1 MIRAFILAFLLLS
14 GASFAQTGLD
24 TKSKKAIELYV
35 EADNFRVRGQFN
47 QAIEA
52 LSEAIQKDKKFTEAY
67 YRLGIVYMTMKDN
80 QKAINSFKQALT
92 LTKDVRK
99 QKVIW
104 FDLGETHLLIGQY
117 QEAITVL
124 TNFLKAET
132 LNKQRINKANGWIQN
147 AQFAIDNQG
156 VRSQHRQK
164 ALSDTVNCFALQYFP
179 ALTADQQ
186 ELIFTRRRG
195 HGVDDDED
203 LVISRKDAKGRW
215 LVPQSVSKN
224 INTLDNEGTCTISA
238 DGRKLI
244 FTSCGGR
251 GYSGNCDLFESSKT
265 GDEWSKPVN
274 LGPNVNS
281 GDWESH
287 PTLSADGRT
296 LYFVSDRRGGFGRND
311 IWYSTRNED
320 GRWTKARNLGE
331 PVNTQYDERSP
342 FIHVNGKTLYFASNG
357 LVGFGGYDIFYTEKT
372 DNGWTKPE
380 NMGGP
385 INDHEN
391 QYSLF
396 ITADGQ
402 KGYYSHEEN
411 LANGHEKSILVE
423 VQIPENQIIKYKS
436 SYVKG
441 VVTDSKT
448 KQNLKARLELF
459 DINKNEIVS
468 LVESDSV
475 SGEYLMVLTQ
485 GSEYALYVNKK
496 GYLFKSLNFNYSEV
510 KNFEPLTI
518 DVALDP
524 ARKGE
529 GSVLQNI
536 FFDVDKYELKEK
548 SFTELEKIVRFL
560 TDNPQIS
567 IEIGGHTD
575 NTGNAAYNQQLSEK
589 RAKSV
594 YSYIVDKGISLKR
607 LSAKG
612 FGSTKPVASNEAEEG
627 RQLNRRI
634 EFTIR

>member
-1 MIRAFILAFLLLS
+1 MIRVFILLSLLIPA
-14 GASFAQTGLD
+14 ASMAQPSLD
-24 TKSKKAIELYV
+24 TKSKKAIALYV

-52 LSEAIQKDKKFTEAY
+52 LSEAIQKDKKFTEAH
-67 YRLGIVYMTMKDN
+67 YRLGLVYMTMKDN
-80 QKAINSFKQALT
+80 PKAIIAFKQALT
-92 LTKDVRK
+92 LTQDVRK

-104 FDLGETHLLIGQY
+104 LDLGEAYMLTGQY
-117 QEAITVL
+117 QDAIPVL
-124 TNFLKAET
+124 TNFINAET
-132 LNKQRINKANGWIQN
+132 VNKQRVNKATEWVQN
-147 AQFAIDNQG
+147 ARFAIENQS
-156 VRSQHRQK
+156 VKSLYRQK

-195 HGVDDDED
+195 HAVEDDED
-203 LVISRKDAKGRW
+203 LVISRKDANGRW
-215 LVPQSVSKN
+215 LPPQSISKN
-224 INTLDNEGTCTISA
+224 INSPDNEGTCTISA

-251 GYSGNCDLFESSKT
+251 GYNGNCDLYETTKT
-265 GDEWSKPVN
+265 GEEWSKPVN

-311 IWYSTRNED
+311 IWYSTMNED

-342 FIHVNGKTLYFASNG
+342 FIHVNGKTLYFATNG

-372 DNGWTKPE
+372 DKGWTKPE
-380 NMGGP
+380 NLGSP
-385 INDHEN
+385 VNDHEN

-402 KGYYSHEEN
+402 KGYYSHEES
-411 LANGHEKSILVE
+411 LGNGREKSILVE
-423 VQIPENQIIKYKS
+423 VQIPEDQIIKYKS
-436 SYVKG
+436 NYVKG
-441 VVTDSKT
+441 IITDSKT
-448 KQNLKARLELF
+448 MQNLKARIELF

-468 LVESDSV
+468 LVESDSIT
-475 SGEYLMVLTQ
+475 GQYLMVLTQ

-510 KNFEPLTI
+510 THFEPLTI
-518 DVALDP
+518 DVSLDP
-524 ARKGE
+524 ALKGE

-560 TDNPQIS
+560 TENPQIS

-575 NTGNAAYNQQLSEK
+575 KTGNAAYNKQLSEK
-589 RAKSV
+589 RAMSV
-594 YSYIVDKGISLKR
+594 YNYILGKGINPKR

-612 FGSTKPVASNEAEEG
+612 FGSATPVASNDTDSG

-634 EFTIR
+634 EFTVR